1 MIDYNINI
9 KKDFSSYSLILIDFE
24 NNFSDIGKII
34 EHTFR
39 DGVHKYFLSFYSS
52 DKFMK
57 LMDDNFEFI
66 LTVEE
71 KTEGNKYGNQNKHSE
86 RVANLYKVG
95 GYSYKIVREPSYY
108 DPISYKSYNT
118 RSTFNDSIEVELSFK
133 VEKQFDMSNIGN
145 GEQEFY
151 NRLTQIR
158 RELKLD
164 DLGI

>member
-1 MIDYNINI
+1 MIDYSINI
-9 KKDFSSYSLILIDFE
+9 KKDFSSYSLILIDSE

-39 DGVHKYFLSFYSS
+39 DGVHKYFLSFYGS

-57 LMDDNFEFI
+57 LMDSFEFI

-71 KTEGNKYGNQNKHSE
+71 KKEYNKLGNQNRPSE
-86 RVANLYKVG
+86 RVANLYKVSEQH
-95 GYSYKIVREPSYY
+95 SYKIVREPSYY
-108 DPISYKSYNT
+108 DPISYKGYSN

-145 GEQEFY
+145 GEQDFY